1 MDIIKRNGS
10 VEAYDRAKIARVI
23 ERAFVSV
30 DSTVAPDKLQAMVGA
45 IEAALVEM
53 AAQGLALH
61 VEEIQDLV
69 EKTMIEENYYKEVKS
84 FILYREGRKR
94 KRRTRGQIAACFAEV
109 AEMDAVLKQI
119 EGDFADE
126 AYSLDQ
132 LLMKFRSFYKEG
144 MALEERFTFLIKACV
159 ELTTKEAPRWEFIA
173 ARIYFLEFGRA
184 LRQRMAEHGID
195 DFYEKL
201 EFLTEAGLYG
211 DYILQHY
218 NRDEILEAAGFIDE
232 RRNQLI
238 NYSGLDLLLKRY
250 VVHSH
255 AGVPLESVQEMF
267 LGIALHL
274 AMLEEREHRMM
285 WVRRFYDM
293 LSTLKVTMATPTL
306 ANARKPFHQL
316 SSCFIDTVPDSLD
329 GIYRSID
336 NFAQVSKFGGGMGLY
351 FGKVRA
357 RGSSIRGFEGAAG
370 GVIRWI
376 RLAND
381 TAVAVDQ
388 LGVRQGAV
396 AVYLDVW
403 HRDLPE
409 FLALRTN
416 NGDDRLKAHDVFPA
430 VCYPD
435 YFWQQ
440 ARDNIEGDWYLMC
453 PHEVFTVKGYH
464 LEDSF
469 GEEWTNRYLDCVADP
484 RISKRVLPI
493 KDIIR
498 LIIKSAVETGTP
510 FAFNRDIVNRANP
523 NGDKGVIYCS
533 NLCTEIAQ
541 NMSAIESID
550 QRVEVV
556 DGEEVIVTVT
566 KPGDFVVCNLASLS
580 LGHINVDDP
589 LEIEDVTRSVV
600 RALDNVI
607 DLNFFPLPY
616 AKINNRRYRP
626 IGLGVSGYHHMLAN
640 HHIHWESEAHLTFA
654 DRVFED
660 INYAAIKAS
669 CENAREKGAYAA
681 FGGSDWETGA
691 YFDKRGYKGAR
702 WQALRDDVAAYG
714 LRNGYLMAIAP
725 TSSTSIIAGTSA
737 GVDPIMN
744 RFFLEEKKDGL
755 MPRVAP
761 SLSME
766 TYWYYKSAH
775 TIDQSWSVRAAGIRQ
790 RHIDQAQSVNLYI
803 TNDYTFR
810 KVLNLYIQA
819 WECGVKTLYYI
830 RSKSLEV
837 EECESCSA

>member
-84 FILYREGRKR
+84 FILYREDRKR

-469 GEEWTNRYLDCVADP
+469 GEEWTARYLDCVADP